1 MAYVEYKLSLFH
13 YLMEVYMYTI
23 SLHKVSFQLKET
35 HDFNWLKNLGTVFA
49 VFDQQDSGNI
59 SFGVEINEKKRF
71 VKYAGAKTIKYEG
84 EVAAAVLKLKEAV
97 PIYYELKHE
106 NLITIVDDFETSNGY
121 AVIFDWFDGECLH
134 PHWTFS
140 RTEKYTNPNSPFF
153 RFKQLSVTERLAAL
167 NSIFCF
173 HCHIEKKGFVA
184 IDFYD
189 GSILYDF
196 KSDTTKI
203 CDIDLY
209 EKRPYMNTM
218 GRLCGSSRFMSPEEF
233 ELGAIIDGRTNV
245 FTMGAMAL
253 YLLGTG
259 KDCLL
264 LNWEGNQ
271 LLYEVAC
278 KAVEQ
283 DRKKRYESVAAFYQ
297 AWQAAL

>member
-1 MAYVEYKLSLFH
+1 MH
-13 YLMEVYMYTI
+13 TI
-23 SLHKVSFQLKET
+23 SLHKVSFQLKED
-35 HDFNWLKNLGTVFA
+35 HDFSWLQNLGTVFA
-49 VFDQQDSGNI
+49 VFNQQDSGNI
-59 SFGVEINEKKRF
+59 SFGVEINGKNRF

-97 PIYYELKHE
+97 PLYYELKHE
-106 NLITIVDDFETSNGY
+106 NLITIVDDFETLNGY

-167 NSIFCF
+167 DSIFRF

-189 GSILYDF
+189 GSVLYDF
-196 KSDTTKI
+196 KNGTTKI
-203 CDIDLY
+203 CDIDY
-209 EKRPYMNTM
+209 YKKKPFVNKM
-218 GRLCGSSRFMSPEEF
+218 GRLWGSLRFMSPEEF
-233 ELGAIIDGRTNV
+233 QLGATIDEKTSV
-245 FTMGAMAL
+245 FTMGVMAL
-253 YLLGTG
+253 YLLGRG

-264 LNWEGNQ
+264 SDWEGSKQ
-271 LLYEVAC
+271 LYEVAQ

-283 DRKKRYESVAAFYQ
+283 DRGKRYESVEAFYRT
-297 AWQAAL
+297 WRGAL